1 MAIQE
6 RVHSHHL
13 RVDGKRRGLLCTQ
26 LQYYIPCTCYYVC
39 TKLAAPRSYFFWP
52 AFVARILTSRLRKFG
67 YGLLLGCRSGLDGE
81 PFETTFFD
89 DARTSNPKPGK
100 VFTLCSSSL
109 SQSIERNRIGREGAL
124 DVRESRGRRDK
135 ILAEKTE
142 KRQNFGS
149 ETTVFNGEFSFF
161 GRGKTNFFR
170 EGGGGYNFKTD

>member
-142 KRQNFGS
+142 NDKILDQKQQFSMGNFH
-149 ETTVFNGEFSFF
+149 F
-161 GRGKTNFFR
+161 GTILSRRSRLSRT
-170 EGGGGYNFKTD
+170 